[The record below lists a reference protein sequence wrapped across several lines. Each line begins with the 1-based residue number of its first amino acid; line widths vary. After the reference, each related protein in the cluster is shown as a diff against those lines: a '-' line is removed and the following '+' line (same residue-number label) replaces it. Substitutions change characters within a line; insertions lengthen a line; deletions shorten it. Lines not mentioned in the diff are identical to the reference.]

1 MAVLKRYDLRRK
13 FNLGSSCGKP
23 VCCIARISMTV
34 IRSIGT
40 TDHLVIWDCVVAF
53 IMHES

>member
-1 MAVLKRYDLRRK
+1 MDVLKRYDLRRK

-23 VCCIARISMTV
+23 VCCIAWISMTV
-34 IRSIGT
+34 IRNIGS
-40 TDHLVIWDCVVAF
+40 CVGRF